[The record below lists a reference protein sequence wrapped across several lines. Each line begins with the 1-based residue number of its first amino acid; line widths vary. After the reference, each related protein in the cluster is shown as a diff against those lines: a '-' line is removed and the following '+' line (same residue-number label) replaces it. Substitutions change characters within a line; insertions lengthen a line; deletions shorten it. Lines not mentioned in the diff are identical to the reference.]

1 MEFEKDYDAKLEAD
15 ARKVLCL
22 HDDDAI
28 SIDRLKSF
36 MEIERAFMK
45 QTLSKS
51 EIAKCQ
57 AHIKACK
64 VLIKL
69 HERM

>member
-1 MEFEKDYDAKLEAD
+1 MEFDENDKKLEAD

-22 HDDDAI
+22 HDDDVI
-28 SIDRLKSF
+28 SIDGLRAF
-36 MEIERAFMK
+36 IEIERACMK
-45 QTLSKS
+45 QTLSRS
-51 EIAKCQ
+51 EITKCQ
-57 AHIKACK
+57 ENIKACK

>member
-1 MEFEKDYDAKLEAD
+1 MKFDENDKKVEAD

-22 HDDDAI
+22 HDDDVI
-28 SIDRLKSF
+28 SIERLRAF
-36 MEIERAFMK
+36 MKIERAFMK

-51 EIAKCQ
+51 EITKCQ
-57 AHIKACK
+57 ENIKACK